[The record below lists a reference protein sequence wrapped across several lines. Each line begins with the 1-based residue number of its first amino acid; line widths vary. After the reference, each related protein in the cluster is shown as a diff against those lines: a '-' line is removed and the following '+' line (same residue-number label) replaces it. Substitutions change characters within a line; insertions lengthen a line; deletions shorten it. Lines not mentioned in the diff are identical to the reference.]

1 MVADISGIS
10 YFLPIITFLI
20 VFVVIF
26 ALLAKTKILGESL
39 FVQLFVSFLLS
50 TVFISAS
57 APRDYVQAI
66 IPWFAV
72 VLISLFVLMM
82 IIGFVGGKS
91 SEGMNKTVGMISV
104 VLLAIVLAVSAY
116 FAFSGY
122 ISPYLP
128 GSTASGANPEVLQ
141 FTSWIYSSRVA
152 GAVLLILAAA
162 VVSWVLVKTA
172 K

>member
-39 FVQLFVSFLLS
+39 FVQLFISFLLS

-82 IIGFVGGKS
+82 IIGFVGKPA
-91 SEGMNKTVGMISV
+91 EGMNKTVGMISV

-128 GSTASGANPEVLQ
+128 GSTASGANPQVLQ
-141 FTSWIYSSRVA
+141 FTDWIYSSRVA
-152 GAVLLILAAA
+152 GAVLLIIAAA
-162 VVSWVLVKTA
+162 VVSWVLVKTT

>member
-10 YFLPIITFLI
+10 YFLPIITFLV

-39 FVQLFVSFLLS
+39 FIQLFISFLLS

-72 VLISLFVLMM
+72 ILISLFVLMM
-82 IIGFVGGKS
+82 IIGFASGKS
-91 SEGMNKTVGMISV
+91 DDGMNKTLGTISV

-128 GSTASGANPEVLQ
+128 GGSASGANPQVLQ
-141 FTSWIYSSRVA
+141 FTNWIYSSRVA
-152 GAVLLILAAA
+152 GAVLLVIAAA

>member
-82 IIGFVGGKS
+82 IIGFASGKS
-91 SEGMNKTVGMISV
+91 AEGMNKTLGMISV

-128 GSTASGANPEVLQ
+128 GSSSAGANPEVLQ

-152 GAVLLILAAA
+152 GAILLMVAAA
-162 VVSWVLVKTA
+162 IVSWVLVKTA